1 MLQNSPADAGLDL
14 YERAIVSSIEGIA
27 TGLGTTG

>member
-1 MLQNSPADAGLDL
+1 MEQGATPEELES

>member
-1 MLQNSPADAGLDL
+1 LLEKQAPTEDL
-14 YERAIVSSIEGIA
+14 EPFIAAIISSIEGIA